1 MDLLSDG
8 LCFSCLPFLWKSREQ
23 IHRFTIAL
31 HQHLANTCSSSEVAV
46 YLKWWMGI
54 EEVRIGTATVML
66 AILVNLRTNVGEQ
79 LAVYLVSLVGTM
91 QTSPEVDSPACAPTS
106 RIVALDFQSLG
117 CSCSKLGCLCY
128 RNLVERIETEQVRL
142 MAMMPILVIPIVIPL
157 HQVASLSNVI
167 SSFGLCGSGMSHA
180 NRTSAAPFIKG

>member
-1 MDLLSDG
+1 MRAIRHSCHGPLDLLFLLPAIPVEEQGVNSSFHHRIASASRKH
-8 LCFSCLPFLWKSREQ
+8 LQFLRSCRL
-23 IHRFTIAL
+23 
-31 HQHLANTCSSSEVAV
+31 SE
-46 YLKWWMGI
+46 WWMGI

-117 CSCSKLGCLCY
+117 CGCSKLGCLCY
-128 RNLVERIETEQVRL
+128 RNLVE
-142 MAMMPILVIPIVIPL
+142 
-157 HQVASLSNVI
+157 
-167 SSFGLCGSGMSHA
+167 G
-180 NRTSAAPFIKG
+180 

>member
-1 MDLLSDG
+1 
-8 LCFSCLPFLWKSREQ
+8 
-23 IHRFTIAL
+23 
-31 HQHLANTCSSSEVAV
+31 
-46 YLKWWMGI
+46 MGI

-79 LAVYLVSLVGTM
+79 FAVYLVSLVGTM
-91 QTSPEVDSPACAPTS
+91 QTSPEVDSPACAPTR

-117 CSCSKLGCLCY
+117 CGCSKLGCLCY

-157 HQVASLSNVI
+157 HQVASLSNVVRTQAI
-167 SSFGLCGSGMSHA
+167 EGSLQLLLVI
-180 NRTSAAPFIKG
+180 TVDT